1 MKTILIDLNILLDY
15 LFNRTGHETAAKII
29 NMCARK
35 DVKGFVCAH
44 EITTLS
50 YFLNKSVKDRNKVV
64 TTISKIMKMFQI
76 IEINAKILNAA
87 LYTELTDYE
96 DAVIEVSSKDR
107 NVDYIITRNIKDF
120 TKDIAITPDDYL
132 ALHEN

>member
-1 MKTILIDLNILLDY
+1 MKTIVIDLNILLDY
-15 LFNRTGHETAAKII
+15 LFKRPGHEAAAKII
-29 NMCARK
+29 NMCINK

-87 LYTELTDYE
+87 LYSELTDYE
-96 DAVIEVSSKDR
+96 DAVIEVSSRER
-107 NVDYIITRNIKDF
+107 NIDYIITRNIKDF
-120 TKDIAITPDDYL
+120 TKDIAITPDEYL
-132 ALHEN
+132 ALQEN